1 MQIYQDFQEP
11 QKAKIL
17 VEANGGFVS
26 LLWFIW
32 LYWKLAASCW
42 LEKKAVPDPNK

>member
-17 VEANGGFVS
+17 VEANDGSESVVVHLAILEAGSF
-26 LLWFIW
+26 LLIR
-32 LYWKLAASCW
+32 
-42 LEKKAVPDPNK
+42 KKAAPDPNK